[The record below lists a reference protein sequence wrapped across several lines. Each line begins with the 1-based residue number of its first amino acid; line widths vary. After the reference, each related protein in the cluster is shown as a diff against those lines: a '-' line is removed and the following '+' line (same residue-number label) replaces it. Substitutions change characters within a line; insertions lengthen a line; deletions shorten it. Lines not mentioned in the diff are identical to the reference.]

1 MTLRLLFYV
10 QHLLGVGHF
19 RRAMGLARACE
30 AAGIEVILASGG
42 RPVDGIPPAGRMV
55 QLPPAESADSS
66 FSSII
71 DEQGRPIDDNWRA
84 TRRDALLGLFAE
96 TEPDLLL
103 IEQFPFGRRAF
114 RFELMPLLEA
124 AMSRRPRPITVCSLR
139 DVLVAKSDPK
149 RQAEM
154 IALAQRYFDRVLV
167 HGDPAVIP
175 LEASFPA
182 AAALADRITYTGY
195 VLDAAALGPSF
206 DSEATGSDEILVS
219 AGGGAVGRPLIEA
232 ALAARPLTRWRDKPW
247 RIVAGP
253 GMAERDVA
261 ALRAS
266 LPEGVLL
273 DRVRPDL
280 PALFARCHLSVSQAG
295 YNTVMELLSVR
306 ARALVVPFAEA
317 SETEQALRA
326 RRLAA
331 MKLVDLVESDAL
343 GPAQFAAAI
352 DRAAARGR
360 PEVGL
365 SFDGAAQSAR
375 VLLALAEHRTKGASA
390 RIKNRGALPR

>member
-19 RRAMGLARACE
+19 RRAMALARACE

-42 RPVDGIPPAGRMV
+42 RPVEGIAPAGRLV

-66 FSSII
+66 FAAIV
-71 DEQGRPIDDNWRA
+71 DEAGRPIDDAWRDR
-84 TRRDALLGLFAE
+84 RRDALLDLFAQ
-96 TEPDLLL
+96 TRPDLLL

-124 AMSRRPRPITVCSLR
+124 AKTGSRRPVVACSLR
-139 DVLVAKSDPK
+139 DVLVAKSDPR

-154 IALAQRYFDRVLV
+154 IALARDSFDRVLV

-195 VLDAAALGPSF
+195 VLDSAVAASSA
-206 DSEATGSDEILVS
+206 ATAADGHGEILVS

-232 ALAARPLTRWRDKPW
+232 ALAARPLTQWRDRPW
-247 RIVAGP
+247 RIVTGP
-253 GMAERDVA
+253 GMAERDLS

-266 LPEGVLL
+266 LPTGVVL

-280 PALFARCHLSVSQAG
+280 PALFARCRLSVSQAG
-295 YNTVMELLSVR
+295 YNTVMELLSAR

-317 SETEQALRA
+317 SETEQTLRA

-331 MKLVDLVESDAL
+331 LELIDVIETDAL
-343 GPAQFAAAI
+343 QPAKFAAAI
-352 DRAAARGR
+352 DRAAARER
-360 PEVGL
+360 PVVDL
-365 SFDGAAQSAR
+365 HFDGAA
-375 VLLALAEHRTKGASA
+375 ETA
-390 RIKNRGALPR
+390 RILMALGQGMRVSPR

>member
-1 MTLRLLFYV
+1 VTLRLLFYV

-19 RRAMGLARACE
+19 RRAMALARACE
-30 AAGIEVILASGG
+30 AAGIDVTLASGG
-42 RPVDGIPPAGRMV
+42 RPVEGIAPAGRLV

-66 FSSII
+66 FANIV
-71 DEQGRPIDDNWRA
+71 DDAGRPIDEAWRD
-84 TRRDALLGLFAE
+84 RRREALLGLFAQ
-96 TEPDLLL
+96 TQPDLLL

-124 AMSRRPRPITVCSLR
+124 ARNRSRRPIVACSLR

-154 IALAQRYFDRVLV
+154 IALARQYFDRVLV

-182 AAALADRITYTGY
+182 ATALADRITYTGY
-195 VLDAAALGPSF
+195 VLDSAV
-206 DSEATGSDEILVS
+206 ATLPAGSGTNGDGEILVS

-232 ALAARPLTRWRDKPW
+232 ALAARPLTQWHDKPW
-247 RIVAGP
+247 RIVTGP
-253 GMAERDVA
+253 GMAERDLA

-266 LPEGVLL
+266 LPNGVLL

-280 PALFARCHLSVSQAG
+280 PALFGRCHLSISQAG

-317 SETEQALRA
+317 SETEQTLRA

-331 MKLVDLVESDAL
+331 LKMIDVIETDAL
-343 GPAQFAAAI
+343 EPAKFAAAI
-352 DRAAARGR
+352 DRAASRGR
-360 PEVGL
+360 PRIGL
-365 SFDGAAQSAR
+365 NFDGAAQSAR
-375 VLLALAEHRTKGASA
+375 ILMALAAEQ
-390 RIKNRGALPR
+390 PR

>member
-1 MTLRLLFYV
+1 MTLRLLFHV

-19 RRAMGLARACE
+19 RRAMALARACE
-30 AAGIEVILASGG
+30 SLGIEVILASGG
-42 RPVDGIPPAGRMV
+42 RPVEGIPPAGHLV

-66 FSSII
+66 FAKIV
-71 DEQGRPIDDNWRA
+71 DEAGRPIDDAWRE
-84 TRRDALLGLFAE
+84 RRRAALLDLFAR
-96 TEPDLLL
+96 TRPDLLL

-124 AMSRRPRPITVCSLR
+124 ARSGPRRPIVACSLR

-149 RQAEM
+149 RQVEM
-154 IALAQRYFDRVLV
+154 IALARDYFDRVLV

-182 AAALADRITYTGY
+182 AAALADRIAYTGY
-195 VLDAAALGPSF
+195 VLDSVAAASPAG
-206 DSEATGSDEILVS
+206 GSADGAGEILVS

-232 ALAARPLTRWRDKPW
+232 ALAARPLTQWRDKAW

-253 GMAERDVA
+253 GMAERDLA

-266 LPEGVLL
+266 LPKGVVL

-317 SETEQALRA
+317 SETEQTLRA

-331 MKLVDLVESDAL
+331 LEMIDVIETDAL
-343 GPAQFAAAI
+343 EPATFAAAI
-352 DRAAARGR
+352 DRAAARER
-360 PEVGL
+360 PAIDL
-365 SFDGAAQSAR
+365 HFDGAAR
-375 VLLALAEHRTKGASA
+375 SA
-390 RIKNRGALPR
+390 RILMELARSREGQPR

>member
-30 AAGIEVILASGG
+30 AAGIEVIVASGG
-42 RPVDGIPPAGRMV
+42 RPVEGIPSAGRMV

-66 FSSII
+66 FSSIV
-71 DEQGRPIDDNWRA
+71 DEQGRPIDDSWRA
-84 TRRDALLGLFAE
+84 TRRDALLGLFAD
-96 TEPDLLL
+96 TQPDLLL

-124 AMSRRPRPITVCSLR
+124 ATIRRPRPITVCSLR
-139 DVLVAKSDPK
+139 DVLVAKSDPR

-167 HGDPAVIP
+167 HSDPAVIP

-195 VLDAAALGPSF
+195 VIDAAALGPSF
-206 DSEATGSDEILVS
+206 DSEAAGNDEILVS

-247 RIVAGP
+247 RIVTGP

-273 DRVRPDL
+273 DRIRPDL

-317 SETEQALRA
+317 SETEQTLRA

-331 MKLVDLVESDAL
+331 MKLLDLVESDAL

-360 PEVGL
+360 PEVVL

-375 VLLALAEHRTKGASA
+375 ILLSLAEHRNKGASA
-390 RIKNRGALPR
+390 RIETRGALPR

>member
-1 MTLRLLFYV
+1 MTLRLLFHV

-19 RRAMGLARACE
+19 RRAMALVRACE
-30 AAGIEVILASGG
+30 AAGIDVTLASGG
-42 RPVDGIPPAGRMV
+42 RPVEGIAPAGRLV

-66 FSSII
+66 FATIV
-71 DEQGRPIDDNWRA
+71 DEAGRPIDDAWRD
-84 TRRDALLGLFAE
+84 RRRSALLDLFAQ
-96 TEPDLLL
+96 TRPDLLL

-124 AMSRRPRPITVCSLR
+124 ARSGPHRPVVACSLR
-139 DVLVAKSDPK
+139 DVLVTKSDPK
-149 RQAEM
+149 RQAAM
-154 IALAQRYFDRVLV
+154 IALARDHFDRVLV

-182 AAALADRITYTGY
+182 AAALADRIIYTGY
-195 VLDAAALGPSF
+195 VLDSAVAASPTG
-206 DSEATGSDEILVS
+206 GSDGHGEILVS

-232 ALAARPLTRWRDKPW
+232 ALAARPLTQWRAKPW
-247 RIVAGP
+247 RIVTGP
-253 GMAERDVA
+253 GMAERDLA

-266 LPEGVLL
+266 LPMGVVL

-317 SETEQALRA
+317 SETEQTLRA

-331 MKLVDLVESDAL
+331 LGMIDVIETDAL
-343 GPAQFAAAI
+343 EPAKFAAAI
-352 DRAAARGR
+352 DHAAARAR
-360 PEVGL
+360 PAVDL
-365 SFDGAAQSAR
+365 HFDGAAR
-375 VLLALAEHRTKGASA
+375 SA
-390 RIKNRGALPR
+390 RILMDLGRARGEQSR

>member
-10 QHLLGVGHF
+10 QHLLGIGHF

-30 AAGIEVILASGG
+30 AAGIDVIVASGG
-42 RPVDGIPPAGRMV
+42 RPVDGIPSAGRMV

-66 FSSII
+66 FSRIV
-71 DEQGRPIDDNWRA
+71 DEQGRPIDDTWRA
-84 TRRDALLGLFAE
+84 ARGAALLKLFDE

-114 RFELMPLLEA
+114 RFELIPLLEA
-124 AMSRRPRPITVCSLR
+124 AMSRRPRPIVACSLR
-139 DVLVAKSDPK
+139 DVLVAKADPK

-167 HGDPAVIP
+167 HGDPDVIP

-182 AAALADRITYTGY
+182 AATLIDRIAYTGY
-195 VLDAAALGPSF
+195 VLDPATFGPAS
-206 DSEATGSDEILVS
+206 DGAMTGTDEILVS

-232 ALAARPLTRWRDKPW
+232 AMAARPLTQWHDKPW
-247 RIVAGP
+247 RIVTGP

-266 LPEGVLL
+266 LPEGILL
-273 DRVRPDL
+273 DRVRSDL
-280 PALFARCHLSVSQAG
+280 PALFARCRLSISQAG
-295 YNTVMELLSVR
+295 YNTLMELLSVR

-317 SETEQALRA
+317 SETEQTLRA

-331 MKLVDLVESDAL
+331 MTLIDLIDGDAL
-343 GPAQFAAAI
+343 EPAKFAAAI
-352 DRAAARGR
+352 DRAATRER

-365 SFDGAAQSAR
+365 NFNGAAQSAR
-375 VLLALAEHRTKGASA
+375 ILLALAGDRADNASA
-390 RIKNRGALPR
+390 PANRSGALPG

>member
-19 RRAMGLARACE
+19 RRAMALARACE

-42 RPVDGIPPAGRMV
+42 RPVEGIAPAGRLV

-66 FSSII
+66 FARIV
-71 DEQGRPIDDNWRA
+71 DEAGRPIDDAWRE
-84 TRRDALLGLFAE
+84 RRREALLDLFAQ
-96 TEPDLLL
+96 TQPDLLL

-124 AMSRRPRPITVCSLR
+124 ARNGPRRPIVACSLR
-139 DVLVAKSDPK
+139 DVLVAKSDPQ

-154 IALAQRYFDRVLV
+154 IALVRRYFDRVLV

-182 AAALADRITYTGY
+182 ATALTDRLSYTGY
-195 VLDAAALGPSF
+195 VLDTAVAASPARGENDRP
-206 DSEATGSDEILVS
+206 GEILVS

-232 ALAARPLTRWRDKPW
+232 ALAARPLTQWRDKPW
-247 RIVAGP
+247 RIVTGP
-253 GMAERDVA
+253 GMAERDLA
-261 ALRAS
+261 ALRDL
-266 LPEGVLL
+266 LPEGVAL

-280 PALFARCHLSVSQAG
+280 PALFARCHLSISQAG

-317 SETEQALRA
+317 SETEQTLRA

-331 MKLVDLVESDAL
+331 LEMIDVIETDAL
-343 GPAQFAAAI
+343 LPAKFAAAI
-352 DRAAARGR
+352 DRAAARER
-360 PEVGL
+360 PVIDL
-365 SFDGAAQSAR
+365 HFDGAAQSAR
-375 VLLALAEHRTKGASA
+375 ILKALGEGAGMS
-390 RIKNRGALPR
+390 PR

>member
-19 RRAMGLARACE
+19 RRAMALARACE

-42 RPVDGIPPAGRMV
+42 RPVEGIAPAGRLV

-66 FSSII
+66 FATIV
-71 DEQGRPIDDNWRA
+71 DEAGRPIDDAWRD
-84 TRRDALLGLFAE
+84 RRRGALLDLFAQ
-96 TEPDLLL
+96 TRPDLLL

-124 AMSRRPRPITVCSLR
+124 ARTGRRRPVVACSLR
-139 DVLVAKSDPK
+139 DVLVAKSDPR

-154 IALAQRYFDRVLV
+154 IALARDYFDRVLV

-195 VLDAAALGPSF
+195 VLDSAVAASSAAADGH
-206 DSEATGSDEILVS
+206 GEILVS

-232 ALAARPLTRWRDKPW
+232 ALAARPLTQWRDRPW
-247 RIVAGP
+247 RIVTGP
-253 GMAERDVA
+253 GMAERDLS

-266 LPEGVLL
+266 LPTGVAL

-280 PALFARCHLSVSQAG
+280 PALFAHCRLSVSQAG

-317 SETEQALRA
+317 SETEQTLRA

-331 MKLVDLVESDAL
+331 LGLIDVIETDAL
-343 GPAQFAAAI
+343 EPGKFAAAI
-352 DRAAARGR
+352 DRAAARER
-360 PEVGL
+360 PVVDL
-365 SFDGAAQSAR
+365 HFDGAA
-375 VLLALAEHRTKGASA
+375 ETA
-390 RIKNRGALPR
+390 RILMALGQGTGISPR

>member
-19 RRAMGLARACE
+19 RRAMALARACE

-42 RPVDGIPPAGRMV
+42 RPVEGIAPAGRLV

-66 FSSII
+66 FSTIV
-71 DEQGRPIDDNWRA
+71 DEAGRPIDDAWRDR
-84 TRRDALLGLFAE
+84 RRDALLDLFAQ
-96 TEPDLLL
+96 TRPDLLL

-124 AMSRRPRPITVCSLR
+124 ARAAPRRPVVACSLR
-139 DVLVAKSDPK
+139 DVLVAKSDPR

-154 IALAQRYFDRVLV
+154 ISLARDSFDRVLV
-167 HGDPAVIP
+167 HGDPVVIP

-195 VLDAAALGPSF
+195 VLDSAVTASSGAADGH
-206 DSEATGSDEILVS
+206 GEILVS

-232 ALAARPLTRWRDKPW
+232 ALAARPLTQWRDRPW
-247 RIVAGP
+247 RIVTGP
-253 GMAERDVA
+253 GMAERDLA

-280 PALFARCHLSVSQAG
+280 PALFARCHLSISQAG

-317 SETEQALRA
+317 SETEQTLRA
-326 RRLAA
+326 RRLGAL
-331 MKLVDLVESDAL
+331 KLIDVIEADAL
-343 GPAQFAAAI
+343 DPATFAAAI
-352 DRAAARGR
+352 DRAAARER
-360 PEVGL
+360 PVVDL
-365 SFDGAAQSAR
+365 HFDGAA
-375 VLLALAEHRTKGASA
+375 ETA
-390 RIKNRGALPR
+390 RILMALRQGMRVSPR

>member
-19 RRAMGLARACE
+19 RRAMALARACE

-42 RPVDGIPPAGRMV
+42 RPVEGIAPAGRLV
-55 QLPPAESADSS
+55 QLPPVESADSS
-66 FSSII
+66 FATLV
-71 DEQGRPIDDNWRA
+71 DESGRPIDDAWRDR
-84 TRRDALLGLFAE
+84 RRDALLDLFAKAR
-96 TEPDLLL
+96 PDLLL

-124 AMSRRPRPITVCSLR
+124 ARTGPRRPVVACSLR
-139 DVLVAKSDPK
+139 DVLVAKSDPR

-154 IALAQRYFDRVLV
+154 IALAQDSFDRVLV

-195 VLDAAALGPSF
+195 VLDSAVAASPAVADGH
-206 DSEATGSDEILVS
+206 DEILVS

-232 ALAARPLTRWRDKPW
+232 ALAARPLTQWRDRPW
-247 RIVAGP
+247 RVVTGP
-253 GMAERDVA
+253 GMSERDLA

-280 PALFARCHLSVSQAG
+280 PALFARCHLSISQAG

-306 ARALVVPFAEA
+306 ARTLVVPFAEA
-317 SETEQALRA
+317 SETEQTLRA

-331 MKLVDLVESDAL
+331 LKLIDVIETAAL
-343 GPAQFAAAI
+343 DPATFAAAI
-352 DRAAARGR
+352 DRAAARER
-360 PEVGL
+360 PVVDL
-365 SFDGAAQSAR
+365 HFDGAAQ
-375 VLLALAEHRTKGASA
+375 TA
-390 RIKNRGALPR
+390 RILMALGQGTRVSPR

>member
-19 RRAMGLARACE
+19 RRATALARACE

-42 RPVDGIPPAGRMV
+42 RPVEGIAPAGRLV

-66 FSSII
+66 FARIV
-71 DEQGRPIDDNWRA
+71 DEAGRPIDDAWRE
-84 TRRDALLGLFAE
+84 RRREALLDLFAQ
-96 TEPDLLL
+96 TQPDLLL

-124 AMSRRPRPITVCSLR
+124 ARNGPRRPIVACSLR
-139 DVLVAKSDPK
+139 DVLVAKSDPQ

-154 IALAQRYFDRVLV
+154 IALVRRYFDRVLV

-182 AAALADRITYTGY
+182 ATALTDRLSYTGY
-195 VLDAAALGPSF
+195 VLDTAVAASPARGENDRP
-206 DSEATGSDEILVS
+206 GEILVS

-232 ALAARPLTRWRDKPW
+232 ALAARPLTQWRDKPW
-247 RIVAGP
+247 RIVTGP
-253 GMAERDVA
+253 GMAERDLA
-261 ALRAS
+261 ALRDL
-266 LPEGVLL
+266 LPEGVAL

-280 PALFARCHLSVSQAG
+280 PALFARCHLSISQAG

-317 SETEQALRA
+317 SETEQTLRA

-331 MKLVDLVESDAL
+331 LEMIDVIETDAL
-343 GPAQFAAAI
+343 LPAKVAAAI
-352 DRAAARGR
+352 DRAAARER
-360 PEVGL
+360 PVIDL
-365 SFDGAAQSAR
+365 HFDGAAQSAR
-375 VLLALAEHRTKGASA
+375 ILKALGEGAGMS
-390 RIKNRGALPR
+390 PR